1 MNANN
6 LIIFENIH
14 KAIFDYDK
22 KLLEETVRESIDK
35 DLDPLEVFNEMM
47 KSIRKIGKLYNEDK
61 LFLPELIGASDTMQH
76 VIPLLEE
83 QMQLKGKKKGG
94 EGVVVIG
101 TVFGDIHCIGKNMVC
116 TLLRSE
122 GFSVIDLGVNVSSDN
137 FVEAIRKNN
146 PALLAM
152 SALLTTTMNEQKK
165 VISFLEKENI
175 REKVKVIVGGAPVTE
190 MFAKEIGADGY
201 APTAPGAVT
210 ISKILLNKKED
221 NLYVS

>member
-1 MNANN
+1 MNDNN

-76 VIPLLEE
+76 VIPLVEE
-83 QMQLKGKKKGG
+83 QMQLKGKKKGF

-116 TLLRSE
+116 TLLRAE

-137 FVEAIRKNN
+137 FVEAIRKYN

-201 APTAPGAVT
+201 APTAPGAVK
-210 ISKILLNKKED
+210 ISK
-221 NLYVS
+221 NLVK